1 LPVSR
6 LVFYGAQDA
15 GFVVYGGWFVLRTML
30 AVLRRRC
37 RACVTDLGKIATTAL
52 VHKNQD
58 TKKPPDGGLM
68 KVGKKAFRPFS
79 GVQ

>member
-1 LPVSR
+1 
-6 LVFYGAQDA
+6 
-15 GFVVYGGWFVLRTML
+15 ML